1 MVQLLPPIGLLSEM
15 GLPQGRMVSEQGG
28 GEDAMQRALSHARRF
43 LFTGY
48 IRTVLESEGTSS
60 EGLLAFRGGEPLM
73 AVYAHRWEG
82 AGRVYMGRRAVEFM
96 WEDSVFPQARL
107 TVHAEVS
114 PEDLQGRFPRSE
126 IVRTDLLPPSLLPR
140 PPPRIEELE
149 ELGEDLGFPATDW
162 EDNGYDLSGL
172 VRLWKR
178 DREEAVAAL
187 PYFEAN
193 LRSMEELR
201 SRLDRLDTVG
211 YEREAESVLRRTV
224 DPERT
229 TEVEE
234 ELEEL
239 EARIGGPGDEGA
251 EIEEGKRRKR
261 VDEQMDAVYDLILR
275 YHRMSSQGGPELECP
290 RCGSLLDSSGQ
301 CPGCSENPLS
311 FGRALNPRYTFDSF
325 VVGRNSRFAVAAGK
339 AVARNPG
346 EAYNPLFIHSRSGLG
361 KTHLLQAI
369 GHRVGEKPWG
379 PAVIYSSAEVLES
392 EIVAALRSGEID
404 RLREEYASVDLLLMD
419 DLQFLAGKE
428 QTQDELFNIFGDMV
442 DGGKQVVLACDRLPK
457 DIPSISERLITRFES
472 GLIADLQ
479 PPDLQTRMA
488 ILESMVEGRGIP
500 FPKEVLRFVA
510 ATCTDNVRQL
520 EGGMNKVMAYA
531 SLMGTE
537 INLDTARE
545 VLALETPSEEEL
557 EELKGG
563 HSYLVEERGVGLSH
577 RLTASLITRG
587 FKGLAITRS
596 HPRYLQ
602 SVCGNGDLR
611 TLWLTEQE
619 SDKEETLGPSL
630 ERAMLIIDEFLERQG
645 SKAILLDDIQY
656 LISNTSFEGVIRFV
670 RSVVDRVHES
680 DSVFLLSMN
689 PYSLDLQRRS
699 VIEREMEVVREDR
712 PN

>member
-1 MVQLLPPIGLLSEM
+1 
-15 GLPQGRMVSEQGG
+15 
-28 GEDAMQRALSHARRF
+28 
-43 LFTGY
+43 
-48 IRTVLESEGTSS
+48 
-60 EGLLAFRGGEPLM
+60 
-73 AVYAHRWEG
+73 
-82 AGRVYMGRRAVEFM
+82 
-96 WEDSVFPQARL
+96 
-107 TVHAEVS
+107 
-114 PEDLQGRFPRSE
+114 
-126 IVRTDLLPPSLLPR
+126 
-140 PPPRIEELE
+140 
-149 ELGEDLGFPATDW
+149 
-162 EDNGYDLSGL
+162 
-172 VRLWKR
+172 
-178 DREEAVAAL
+178 
-187 PYFEAN
+187 
-193 LRSMEELR
+193 
-201 SRLDRLDTVG
+201 
-211 YEREAESVLRRTV
+211 
-224 DPERT
+224 
-229 TEVEE
+229 
-234 ELEEL
+234 
-239 EARIGGPGDEGA
+239 
-251 EIEEGKRRKR
+251 
-261 VDEQMDAVYDLILR
+261 
-275 YHRMSSQGGPELECP
+275 
-290 RCGSLLDSSGQ
+290 
-301 CPGCSENPLS
+301 
-311 FGRALNPRYTFDSF
+311 
-325 VVGRNSRFAVAAGK
+325 
-339 AVARNPG
+339 
-346 EAYNPLFIHSRSGLG
+346 
-361 KTHLLQAI
+361 
-369 GHRVGEKPWG
+369 WG
-379 PAVIYSSAEVLES
+379 PAVICSSAEVLES

-488 ILESMVEGRGIP
+488 ILESMVEERGIP